1 MAPAGTGRLG
11 RMRSGSGLVMER
23 GSSKHGPRVDEEMSR
38 EVSGTV
44 QGTAGSRVE
53 EWRQPE
59 PPGEDQ
65 PEATTAP
72 VGETRGGK
80 PHGMTADDVEQRSR
94 LARVIGL
101 SALPGDRVALRRSAE
116 DNEAPGDIL
125 AEIDRL
131 PADIEFQNVAEV
143 WAALGHSNEKQR
155 W

>member
-1 MAPAGTGRLG
+1 
-11 RMRSGSGLVMER
+11 MER

-53 EWRQPE
+53 EWRHPE

-65 PEATTAP
+65 PEPTAAP

-80 PHGMTADDVEQRSR
+80 PFGMTADDVEQRSR
-94 LARVIGL
+94 LARFIGL
-101 SALPGDRVALRRSAE
+101 SALPGDRTALRRSAE

-125 AEIDRL
+125 AQLDRL
-131 PADIEFQNVAEV
+131 PADTEFQNVSEV
-143 WAALGHSNEKQR
+143 WAALGHRNESQR